1 MLNCKY
7 FVYEFVKM
15 RIKILFESQPRTDW
29 NKTVV
34 TNNNNTENT
43 Q

>member
-1 MLNCKY
+1 MTFMLNCKY
-7 FVYEFVKM
+7 LVYEFVKM

-29 NKTVV
+29 YKIVV
-34 TNNNNTENT
+34 KK